1 MRHCLSRILALPK
14 RFHVQEE
21 ILNLNVYLGLL
32 LSEIPSQALW
42 NFLTMQSGLWSL
54 MYHGMS
60 IRSVQKF
67 GSIISPPSASSS
79 FSYYSIYLSKI
90 VKHPAASATVLEG
103 G

>member
-67 GSIISPPSASSS
+67 GSLPLRVIEG
-79 FSYYSIYLSKI
+79 
-90 VKHPAASATVLEG
+90 HPAPGKILSICFALSNMRLNG
-103 G
+103 LS